1 MSWSH
6 IVWSKSWA
14 GHGVIFSSFPK
25 SSARFSASGVEDE
38 AVANESF
45 HATPFVIRW
54 KGANKFQERAEE
66 KEILAVEKGKM
77 IPSRSRRIALTC
89 YARSESPTFEEPFF
103 ISFPDFRDRSRLVTL
118 KCSAYAAMI
127 IGHSGL
133 QTRPVKV
140 STNRRKLIRFIHAT
154 PNTTIQKDHTYF
166 SL

>member
-1 MSWSH
+1 M
-6 IVWSKSWA
+6 
-14 GHGVIFSSFPK
+14 
-25 SSARFSASGVEDE
+25 
-38 AVANESF
+38 ANESF
-45 HATPFVIRW
+45 HTTPFVIRW

-77 IPSRSRRIALTC
+77 IPSRSRRIALTY

-127 IGHSGL
+127 IGNSGL

-140 STNRRKLIRFIHAT
+140 STNRRKLMRFIHAT
-154 PNTTIQKDHTYF
+154 PNTVPLFKKTIHTSHCKRHF
-166 SL
+166 SSAPARVSRQADTTLQILYHT